1 MRVCNDELHLA
12 RRNLAKAA
20 GDGRWMG
27 QGVDGFGGWVAAML
41 KSCRA
46 VSARHLFVAVF
57 VLFWCSAIDS

>member
-1 MRVCNDELHLA
+1 MSVRNDELHLA

-27 QGVDGFGGWVAAML
+27 RGGDGFGGLVAAML

-46 VSARHLFVAVF
+46 VSARRLFVAVF
-57 VLFWCSAIDS
+57 VLFWCSAIDL